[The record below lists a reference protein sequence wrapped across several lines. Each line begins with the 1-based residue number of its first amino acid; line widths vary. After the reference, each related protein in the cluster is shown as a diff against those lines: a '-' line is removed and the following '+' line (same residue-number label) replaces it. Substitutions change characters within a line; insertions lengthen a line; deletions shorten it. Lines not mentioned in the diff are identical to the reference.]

1 MQFPGQ
7 SWLED
12 VVALVYPNLCLSC
25 QLPLVKGESFLCTL
39 CKHDLPETNFHLEP
53 DNPVAKHFWGR
64 IKLEGAASFYYFTG
78 KSRVQHL
85 LHQLKYNKKPE
96 VGIELGK
103 LYGRQLLLAKPYNRA
118 DVVVPVPLHPKKEH
132 LRGYNQAAKFASGL
146 GQGLNIA
153 VANRALKRSIFTQ
166 SQTKKTRAERVA
178 NVSRAFEVAQ
188 PGKLKNKHV
197 LLVDDVVTT
206 GATLEACAQSIA
218 EVPGTTISV
227 ATIACAYNF

>member
-1 MQFPGQ
+1 MRVPGQ
-7 SWLED
+7 EWLED
-12 VVALVYPNLCLSC
+12 VAALVYPNLCLSC

-64 IKLEGAASFYYFTG
+64 VKLEGAASFYYFTG

-85 LHQLKYNKKPE
+85 LHQLKYNRKPE

-103 LYGRQLLLAKPYNRA
+103 LYGRQLLLSNPFNRA
-118 DVVVPVPLHPKKEH
+118 EVVVPVPLHPKKEH
-132 LRGYNQAAKFASGL
+132 MRGYNQAAKFASGL
-146 GQGLNIA
+146 GQGMNIS
-153 VANRALKRSIFTQ
+153 VANSALRRNVFTS
-166 SQTKKTRAERVA
+166 SQTKKTRAERVE
-178 NVSRAFEVAQ
+178 NVSKAFDLSKPE
-188 PGKLKNKHV
+188 KLKEKHV

-206 GATLEACAQSIA
+206 GATLEACVQCIA
-218 EVPGTTISV
+218 EIPGTRISV